1 LNKCKP
7 LNILIS
13 AGPTRE
19 PIDPVRYLSN
29 HSSGKM
35 GYALAAAAR
44 RFGSV
49 TLVSGP
55 VALAVPKNCHVIK
68 TETAAQMGK
77 AMDKAFAKADIIIMV
92 AAVAD
97 YRPAQVAKQKIK
109 KTQETLTLKLIKNPD
124 ILKRLGRKKK
134 AGQILVG
141 FAAETQKVLAYG
153 KKKLV
158 EKNLDWI
165 IINNVAKKGIGFGSA
180 ENAVTLVSK
189 KGKTFHFVKQGKTAL
204 AAKLLATIINS
215 PF

>member
-1 LNKCKP
+1 MTKP

-44 RFGSV
+44 KFGTV

-55 VALAVPKNCHVIK
+55 TNLAAPKNCRVIK
-68 TETAAQMGK
+68 IETAAQMLK
-77 AMDKAFAKADIIIMV
+77 AMTQEFAKANLIIMV
-92 AAVAD
+92 SAVAD

-109 KTQETLTLKLIKNPD
+109 KTQATLTLKLIKNPD
-124 ILKRLGRKKK
+124 ILKRLGSKKK
-134 AGQILVG
+134 PEQTLVG
-141 FAAETQKVLAYG
+141 FAAETQKALAYG

-180 ENAVTLVSK
+180 ENEVTLVSRH
-189 KGKTFHFVKQGKTAL
+189 GKTTHFGRQSKAAL
-204 AAKLLATIINS
+204 ATKLLTVIAKS
-215 PF
+215 PR